1 MAAVSVTG
9 SKGGAGVAQ
18 RIVSLMP
25 PHELYIEA
33 FAGLAAVGRLKR
45 PARCNVFIERDIDR
59 ASSLRAMLPAA
70 ALVVIGDVM
79 QVIEPEHVPPG
90 TVVYCDPPYLMTTR
104 RNWRHY
110 YKHELF
116 TEAEHERFLE
126 WARRLRCRVLISGY
140 ESALYASRLHGWR
153 VVQFRAQTQAGTAI
167 ETVWCN
173 FPEPAELHDVRFVG
187 DGYRQRERIRRK
199 VSRWVRRLE
208 RLPLAERAAILAA
221 FEDEGLTQPRQR

>member
-1 MAAVSVTG
+1 VTITG
-9 SKGGAGVAQ
+9 SKGSAGVAQ

-45 PARCNVFIERDIDR
+45 PARCDVFVERDIDR
-59 ASSLRAMLPAA
+59 ASSLKAMLPATA
-70 ALVVIGDVM
+70 HVVIGDVM
-79 QVIEPEHVPPG
+79 QAIAPEHVPPG
-90 TVVYCDPPYLMTTR
+90 ALVYCDPPYLMSTR
-104 RNWRHY
+104 RGLRQYYRHD
-110 YKHELF
+110 LL

-126 WARRLRCRVLISGY
+126 WARRLPCRVLISGY
-140 ESALYASRLHGWR
+140 ESALYASRLHSWR
-153 VVQFRAQTQAGTAI
+153 IVQFRAQTQGGTAI

-199 VSRWVRRLE
+199 VSRWVRPLE

-221 FEDEGLTQPRQR
+221 FNDAGLSNRR